1 MKVLIIEDEN
11 SVAQNL
17 CDILREIDPSITVL
31 AILESV
37 KEAVTWLNEH
47 PKPDLGFFDI
57 RLADGD
63 SFEIFEQTEIN
74 FPIIF
79 TSAYDEYA
87 LKAFKVNSVDYLVK
101 PIVHDD
107 LVNALDKYNSIYA
120 NNGRDYA
127 QLLST
132 IADMRQAEEK
142 QYKKNLLV
150 YFKDQ
155 ILPISLDDVAY
166 FMLENEMVYC
176 VTHKDQRYR
185 MDQTL
190 EKIGSQADPQQFFR
204 ANRQFIISR
213 KAVKAASQYFQ
224 RKLKIN
230 IIPVPKEDLII
241 SKTKATLFK
250 KWLEL

>member
-17 CDILREIDPSITVL
+17 CDILRQIDETISVL
-31 AILESV
+31 DILESV
-37 KEAVTWLNEH
+37 EETIAWLNEN

-57 RLADGD
+57 RLADGN
-63 SFEIFEQTEIN
+63 SFEIFEQVEIK

-101 PIVHDD
+101 PINRND
-107 LVNALDKYNSIYA
+107 LVIALDKYKAIYA
-120 NNGRDYA
+120 NNDPDYT
-127 QLLST
+127 QLLNT
-132 IADMRQAEEK
+132 ITDLRQAEEK

-155 ILPISLDDVAY
+155 ILPIALDDVAY
-166 FMLENEMVYC
+166 FVLQNEMVYC
-176 VTHKDQRYR
+176 VTHNSQRYR

-190 EKIGSQADPQQFFR
+190 EKIGNQIDPHEFFR
-204 ANRQFIISR
+204 ANRQYIISR

-230 IIPVPKEDLII
+230 ITPVPQEDLII

>member
-11 SVAQNL
+11 NVAQNL
-17 CDILREIDPSITVL
+17 CDILLEVDPSIAVL

-37 KEAVTWLNEH
+37 EEALAWLSKN

-63 SFEIFEQTEIN
+63 SFEIFEQTEIH

-101 PIVHDD
+101 PIVHND
-107 LVNALDKYNSIYA
+107 LVNALAKYNSIYA
-120 NNGRDYA
+120 NNGPDYA

-166 FMLENEMVYC
+166 FMLENEMVYLI
-176 VTHKDQRYR
+176 TPELD
-185 MDQTL
+185 
-190 EKIGSQADPQQFFR
+190 SR
-204 ANRQFIISR
+204 AQVQNYVAITRAMQE
-213 KAVKAASQYFQ
+213 VK
-224 RKLKIN
+224 LVIW
-230 IIPVPKEDLII
+230 V
-241 SKTKATLFK
+241 
-250 KWLEL
+250 